1 MQALLGG
8 AEDAGEEWEENP
20 EGGVRRKKS
29 VKGKRK
35 HKNR

>member
-1 MQALLGG
+1 MLEVGQKM
-8 AEDAGEEWEENP
+8 EKKKWEESP

-29 VKGKRK
+29 VKTKRK